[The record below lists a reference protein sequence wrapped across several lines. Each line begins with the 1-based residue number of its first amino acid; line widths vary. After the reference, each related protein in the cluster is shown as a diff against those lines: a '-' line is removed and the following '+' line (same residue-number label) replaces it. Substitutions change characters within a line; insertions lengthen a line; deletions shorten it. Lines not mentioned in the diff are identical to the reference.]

1 MPRRARAPGAEDVIT
16 LFDLGAEY
24 WRNYFAT
31 KSPIKAYEYTFDRI
45 GWYRERSD
53 RGRFIVCCD
62 SPRSARRE
70 KHPAYKANREKKDPA
85 AVDSL
90 RALQEC
96 LAELGLKLCLVDG
109 WEGDDII
116 ATLTRQAWPE
126 EVEIIGSEKDFFCLI
141 DDDRVHL
148 IGKNGA
154 ITSRECFEKWRVP
167 PSQMTEFLAL
177 VGDESDNIP
186 GCPNCGPGRAA
197 KLLERFGTLAE
208 IKAAVSSGALQ
219 KGVLRGIGETTLA
232 SLHAWDPTQA
242 LELVTMNDQLP
253 ISLVQLLG

>member
-1 MPRRARAPGAEDVIT
+1 MIT

-70 KHPAYKANREKKDPA
+70 KHPAYKATREKKDPA
-85 AVDSL
+85 AIDSL
-90 RALQEC
+90 RALQER
-96 LAELGLKLCLVDG
+96 LIEMGVVLCSVDG
-109 WEGDDII
+109 WEGDDLI

-126 EVEIIGSEKDFFCLI
+126 AVEIIGSEKDFYCLI

-148 IGKNGA
+148 VGKNGA
-154 ITSRECFEKWRVP
+154 ITSAECFDKFGVA
-167 PSQMTEFLAL
+167 PSQMTDFLAM
-177 VGDESDNIP
+177 VGDETDNIK

-197 KLLERFGTLAE
+197 KLLGRYGSWQGIWAALAKGE
-208 IKAAVSSGALQ
+208 LK
-219 KGVLRGIGETTLA
+219 KGVVPGVGETTIESLA
-232 SLHAWDPTQA
+232 SWDPTQA
-242 LELVTMNDQLP
+242 LELVTMNDKLP
-253 ISLVQLLG
+253 ISLVQLLGDVA